1 MVAIFIAIMVVI
13 IISRLFKSGSLNL
26 KNNEAIENF
35 SMHIATDS
43 NLVKKRAIEILLDIK
58 QRKNIRA
65 NQRKLNVQERN
76 GKGYNKYNWE
86 ELTEN
91 GGLNKLTVSELDKY
105 LNYHRLPKSGKTLD
119 KTKCITC
126 HTC

>member
-1 MVAIFIAIMVVI
+1 
-13 IISRLFKSGSLNL
+13 
-26 KNNEAIENF
+26 
-35 SMHIATDS
+35 MHIATDS

-86 ELTEN
+86 ELIVN
-91 GGLNKLTVSELDKY
+91 GGLNKLTVSELDKIISE
-105 LNYHRLPKSGKTLD
+105 LLSAKIWEKVGQN
-119 KTKCITC
+119 
-126 HTC
+126 